1 MFRTEHFSTF
11 DSVFRAEHFATGEV
25 RVGQQLD
32 RELGMKRNITRRDFL
47 NGVAVTAGAAWG
59 AGPVPRLLAAA
70 DADAEKSPGYYPP
83 ALTGM
88 RGSHPGSFD
97 AAHALRDGTFW
108 DAAGKPQDTGESYDL
123 IIVGGGISG
132 LAAAHFYR
140 KAAGEKARIL
150 ILDNHDDFGGHAK
163 RNEFRAGS
171 AFRLGFGGTFS
182 IESPAPYSAVA
193 KGVIEELGIDVP
205 SYSKYVAK
213 DLYRSLGMRP
223 RIFFDKETF
232 GADKLAINPS
242 PRGGNES
249 EDVAQGLPEALQ
261 QFLAEAPIAEQA
273 KRDLR
278 RLYEEKKDYYP
289 GLTSEEKKAK
299 LARISYASFL
309 KDVAGVHEDIV
320 KLYQAL
326 PHPLFGVGIDA
337 VSAQDAWGFDLPG
350 LDGLKLDPAPGKG
363 MNRDAIPNEEAEK
376 YFFHFP
382 DGNATIARLLVR
394 KLIPEAIPGSS
405 VADVVLAKANY
416 AKLDQ
421 AGAAVRIR
429 LNSTAVRVKHAGDAV
444 AAKEV
449 EVAYARGGK
458 VYTARANKCVL
469 ACWHVVIPYI
479 CEELPDKQKEALA
492 SAQKVPLLYTNVAI
506 RNWTAFQKL
515 ATNAVYA
522 PGMYHTSVNLDLPV
536 SIGGYEC
543 ARKPEEPVVVHMMK
557 AACRPGR
564 PARDQHRL
572 GRIELYNTTFE
583 TMERKIREQLAR
595 TLGPGGFD
603 PARDITAIT
612 VNRWPHGYAYEYNS
626 LFDSFRLEG
635 GETPCEVAR
644 KPHGRIAIA
653 NSDAG
658 AYAYTD
664 EAINQAWRAVGEL
677 TKS

>member
-1 MFRTEHFSTF
+1 MHR
-11 DSVFRAEHFATGEV
+11 
-25 RVGQQLD
+25 
-32 RELGMKRNITRRDFL
+32 KITRRDFV
-47 NGVAVTAGAAWG
+47 NGVAVTAGAAMMPWH
-59 AGPVPRLLAAA
+59 LFAA
-70 DADAEKSPGYYPP
+70 DDPAAPEKSPGYYPP

-97 AAHALRDGTFW
+97 AAHSLRDGTFW
-108 DAAGKPQDTGESYDL
+108 DSAGKPEDTGETYDL
-123 IIVGGGISG
+123 IVVGGGISG

-140 KAAGEKARIL
+140 KAAGPKARIL

-163 RNEFRAGS
+163 RNEFRVNDT
-171 AFRLGFGGTFS
+171 FRLGFGGTFS

-205 SYSKYVAK
+205 SYSKYVDK
-213 DLYRSLGMRP
+213 NLYRSLGLRP
-223 RIFFDKETF
+223 KIFFDKETF
-232 GADKLAINPS
+232 GADKLVVNPS

-249 EDVAQGLPEALQ
+249 EDAAASSLELLK
-261 QFLAEAPIAEQA
+261 QFLADAPLADQA
-273 KRDLR
+273 KRDLQ
-278 RLYEEKKDYYP
+278 RLYQEPKDYFP
-289 GLTSEEKKAK
+289 GLTSDQKKAK
-299 LARISYASFL
+299 LARMSYASFL

-320 KLYQAL
+320 KMYQAM
-326 PHPLFGVGIDA
+326 PHPLFGLGIDA

-350 LDGLKLDPAPGKG
+350 LDGLKLDDKPGKG

-394 KLIPEAIPGSS
+394 KLIPDAVPGNAMS
-405 VADVVLAKANY
+405 DVVMAKANY
-416 AKLDQ
+416 SKLDDSNSL
-421 AGAAVRIR
+421 VRIR
-429 LNSTAVRVKHAGDAV
+429 LNSTAVRVKHLGDSAS
-444 AAKEV
+444 AKEV
-449 EVAYARGGK
+449 EVSYARGGK
-458 VYTARANKCVL
+458 VYTAKAKNSIL

-506 RNWTAFQKL
+506 RNWTSFHKL
-515 ATNAVYA
+515 GANSVYA
-522 PGMYHTSVNLDLPV
+522 PGMYHTNVNLDLLV
-536 SIGGYEC
+536 SIGSYEC
-543 ARKPEEPVVVHMMK
+543 PRKPEEPIIVHMMK
-557 AACRPGR
+557 AACHPGR
-564 PARDQHRL
+564 PARDQHRM
-572 GRIELYNTTFE
+572 GRMELFSTTFE
-583 TMERKIREQLAR
+583 TMERKIRDQLAR
-595 TLGPGGFD
+595 TLRPGGFD
-603 PARDITAIT
+603 PARDIAAIT

-626 LFDSFRLEG
+626 LFDSFWLEG

-664 EAINQAWRAVGEL
+664 EAINQAYRAVGEI